1 VLNFAK
7 IAARMFTVSIAIAIV
22 TITFALI
29 LFGQISD
36 LLNARR
42 K

>member
-1 VLNFAK
+1 
-7 IAARMFTVSIAIAIV
+7 MFTVSIAIV

-29 LFGQISD
+29 LFGQVSD